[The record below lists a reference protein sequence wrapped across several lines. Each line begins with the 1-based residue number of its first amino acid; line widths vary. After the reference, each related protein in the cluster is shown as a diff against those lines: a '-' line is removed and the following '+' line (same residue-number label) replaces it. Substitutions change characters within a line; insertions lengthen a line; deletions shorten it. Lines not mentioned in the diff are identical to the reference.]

1 MITGTLSMRPSWK
14 MNWAGRPKKLS
25 PPASE
30 KPFPGTWR
38 TNGGGASCAK
48 RSTAENVL
56 VCSLK
61 PRIGDKDVEKNRE
74 WTRIHANNS
83 VGLRSCVAAIRHD
96 STDRGRD
103 DGIKVAPPSEP
114 DRRFSRIRLS
124 RRLGLPVRL
133 RVASVMIGCGAIGP
147 LLELRSG

>member
-103 DGIKVAPPSEP
+103 DGIKVAPPSERNGGFAPTALP
-114 DRRFSRIRLS
+114 DQCGLTGIWRVCGDRI
-124 RRLGLPVRL
+124 G
-133 RVASVMIGCGAIGP
+133 
-147 LLELRSG
+147 